1 MLTSHRISTAA
12 ALALAAAAFSL
23 GSVMPA
29 AAQTPCAQW
38 EIHGR
43 WTAIQGNHRVDFH
56 VNQHGTKVYGIGA
69 PYKLHSA
76 FESWGA
82 FGARTEYPVTG
93 TVRGNAVEIRTAW
106 GGVYLGTIDATG
118 RIDGYT
124 YDLRD
129 STSNAN
135 WFSNRRMTC
144 AVEASPP
151 APAPAAAPPASPPS
165 PAPIVQGSNTVF
177 GSRNSGVGSVFRS
190 GGAQIPAPVP
200 TPAFIERPSGC
211 KPGFVPRF
219 ARAADLVCVTTKSR
233 DRVAREN
240 ATARERVQPGVGA
253 YGPNTCKSGYVWR
266 EAFAGDGV
274 CVKPDIRA
282 LVQRENQLAAARRK

>member
-1 MLTSHRISTAA
+1 MSTSYRTSTAA
-12 ALALAAAAFSL
+12 ALALAATALSL
-23 GSVMPA
+23 GAMKPA

-38 EIHGR
+38 EVSGR
-43 WTAIQGNHRVDFH
+43 WTAVQGNHRVYFDFT
-56 VNQHGTKVYGIGA
+56 QHGSSVRGTGA
-69 PYKLHSA
+69 VA
-76 FESWGA
+76 FRYTRFAKFLPGEPK
-82 FGARTEYPVTG
+82 PVTG
-93 TVRGNAVEIRTAW
+93 TVRGNAIELDTGW
-106 GGVYLGTIDATG
+106 GGVYVGKIDATG

-200 TPAFIERPSGC
+200 TPAFSERPSGC

-253 YGPNTCKSGYVWR
+253 YGPNTCRSGYVWR